1 MALEIPK
8 EETKSIAKLKALSN
22 ASLERFVT
30 VLNAAAPISDPDEM
44 AASVAKQLP
53 SMPIDALAA
62 MLQSLYKLYQIREIS
77 GVEPS
82 RFLRD
87 FIDAARTNE
96 QLKINPKELVRFESI
111 MKRLMDIEPLKIV
124 AKAFRLQRD
133 GERLFC
139 TAKVLS
145 DIRPVFSEDPTSA
158 PRGAVLTHTLN
169 LGYHEGRGHREFH
182 VILDSRDLEELSDV
196 IARAQAKDKTLRE
209 TLKGFHLPALDE

>member
-8 EETKSIAKLKALSN
+8 EETKSIAKLKTLSN
-22 ASLERFVT
+22 ASLERFVS
-30 VLNAAAPISDPDEM
+30 VLNGAAPVSDPDEM

-53 SMPIDALAA
+53 SIPLSALAA

-87 FIDAARTNE
+87 FIDAARVNE

-111 MKRLMDIEPLKIV
+111 MKRLMDIDPLKIV

-133 GERLFC
+133 GSVSFVQPRCYRISGQYLARMQLRLR
-139 TAKVLS
+139 A
-145 DIRPVFSEDPTSA
+145 
-158 PRGAVLTHTLN
+158 
-169 LGYHEGRGHREFH
+169 
-182 VILDSRDLEELSDV
+182 ELS
-196 IARAQAKDKTLRE
+196 
-209 TLKGFHLPALDE
+209 